1 MKIFKE
7 YLNIIKLIAVLLL
20 FFCSSYIQL
29 IPAMLFNINIYT
41 ASTTTLYALQLF
53 SNSVVA
59 LCLFF
64 MYRKSLIKEFKE
76 FKNKFWDIADLSIKY
91 WILGLIAMAL
101 SNILI
106 GFFTPS
112 KIANNE
118 AGVQNII
125 TQVPFIAFIL
135 TTVLAPFT
143 EEIIFRK
150 AFKENFKEKTL
161 FILMSGIVFGS
172 LHVISSVTT
181 LYDYLYI
188 IPYSALGIAFACLY
202 YKTDNIFSSMF
213 VHMLHNGI
221 LTILSIIGTGMI
233 ILW

>member
-1 MKIFKE
+1 MKILKE

-29 IPAMLFNINIYT
+29 IPAMLFDINIYT

-53 SNSVVA
+53 SNSIMA
-59 LCLFF
+59 LCLFLL
-64 MYRKSLIKEFKE
+64 YRKSLIKEFKE
-76 FKNKFWDIADLSIKY
+76 FKNNFWDIADLSIKY
-91 WILGLIAMAL
+91 WIIGLIAMAA

-106 GFFTPS
+106 GFFTPA

-125 TQVPFIAFIL
+125 AQVPLIALIL
-135 TTVLAPFT
+135 TTILAPFT

-150 AFKENFKEKTL
+150 AFKENFKEKIL
-161 FILMSGIVFGS
+161 FVLMSGIVFGS
-172 LHVISSVTT
+172 LHVISAVTT

-188 IPYSALGIAFACLY
+188 IPYSALGIAFAYLY
-202 YKTDNIFSSMF
+202 YKTNNIFSSIF

-221 LTILSIIGTGMI
+221 LTVLSIIGTGMI
-233 ILW
+233 IL